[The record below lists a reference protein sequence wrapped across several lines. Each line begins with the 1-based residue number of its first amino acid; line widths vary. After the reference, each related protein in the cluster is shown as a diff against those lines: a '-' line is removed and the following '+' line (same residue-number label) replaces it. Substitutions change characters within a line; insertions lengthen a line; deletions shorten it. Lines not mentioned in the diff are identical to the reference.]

1 MTIYFGDGTTVS
13 TAPVGGLFSSYA
25 ILWQRESS
33 GTHGGSASTS
43 WTARH
48 LNHEHADPDGI
59 VSLSSYTFTLQAGSY
74 CFRFGGAGYDLNFD
88 LMLRIYNTSDSSE
101 VCWSGPGSG
110 PGYSDANG
118 WGYGVGRT
126 TISSAK
132 NFQLQQKDD
141 NDRGTWGR
149 GYAGGLG
156 SYEVWAICEIFKE
169 A

>member
-1 MTIYFGDGTTVS
+1 MTVYFADGTNIS
-13 TAPVGGLFSSYA
+13 TAPSSPLFSSYA

-43 WTARH
+43 WSART

-59 VSLSSYTFTLQAGSY
+59 VSLSNSTFTLQAGSY
-74 CFRFGGAGYDLNFD
+74 CFRFGGAAYDTSHD
-88 LMLRIYNTSDSSE
+88 LMLRIYNTSDSTE

-110 PGYSDANG
+110 PGYSDGNG
-118 WGYGVGRT
+118 WGYGVGRG

-132 NFQLQQKDD
+132 NFQLQQRDD
-141 NDRGTWGR
+141 NNRGSHGR
-149 GYAGGLG
+149 GYAHGLG
-156 SYEVWAICEIFKE
+156 SYEIWATCEIFKE